1 MAFEIDVN
9 VPKVTL
15 VGVVSVLLLALI
27 LLATHGYYLK
37 LEHDEFASKHYNA
50 GHPLQAQADKLAVD
64 HLHKYK
70 LVDGSPGTVQLPI
83 DQAIKVM
90 AATKGRPPTTQPLGG
105 S

>member
-9 VPKVTL
+9 VPKVTV
-15 VGVVSVLLLALI
+15 VGIVSVVLLTVI
-27 LLATHGYYLK
+27 IIATHGYFLK
-37 LEHDEFASKHYNA
+37 IEHDEFAAKNYNA
-50 GHPLQAQADKLAVD
+50 VNPLPLSSAKAAGE

-70 LVDGSPGTVQLPI
+70 LVNGSPGTVQIPVE
-83 DQAIKVM
+83 QAIKIM

>member
-15 VGVVSVLLLALI
+15 VGVVSVVLLAVI

-37 LEHDEFASKHYNA
+37 LEHDEFAAKHYNA
-50 GHPLQAQADKLAVD
+50 VHPLAVQADKAAAG

-70 LVDGSPGTVQLPI
+70 QVDGSPGTVQLPI
-83 DQAIKVM
+83 DEAIKIM

>member
-15 VGVVSVLLLALI
+15 VGVVSVILVAVILI
-27 LLATHGYYLK
+27 ATHGYYLK
-37 LEHDEFASKHYNA
+37 LEHDEFAAKNYNA
-50 GHPLQAQADKLAVD
+50 SHPLKKQADALAGA
-64 HLHKYK
+64 HLHTFKK
-70 LVDGSPGTVQLPI
+70 IDGAENTVQLPI

-90 AATKGRPPTTQPLGG
+90 AASKGRPPTTQPLGG